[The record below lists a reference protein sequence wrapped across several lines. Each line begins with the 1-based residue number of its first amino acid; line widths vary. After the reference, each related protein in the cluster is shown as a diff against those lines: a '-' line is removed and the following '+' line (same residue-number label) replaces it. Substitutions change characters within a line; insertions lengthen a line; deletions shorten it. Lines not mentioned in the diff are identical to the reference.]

1 MTHYKFPPMQK
12 KMFLISQSIG
22 PTFGLGSYV
31 MLIMCTYY
39 YMDDGWDINSHLSI
53 NSIHYENYNG
63 NLILELFNGW
73 ASDSCLMLIVHDD
86 DTSFPQIIHSQGL
99 S

>member
-12 KMFLISQSIG
+12 KMFLISHSIG
-22 PTFGLGSYV
+22 PTFGLGGYV

-53 NSIHYENYNG
+53 NSYTMKITME
-63 NLILELFNGW
+63 I
-73 ASDSCLMLIVHDD
+73 
-86 DTSFPQIIHSQGL
+86 
-99 S
+99 